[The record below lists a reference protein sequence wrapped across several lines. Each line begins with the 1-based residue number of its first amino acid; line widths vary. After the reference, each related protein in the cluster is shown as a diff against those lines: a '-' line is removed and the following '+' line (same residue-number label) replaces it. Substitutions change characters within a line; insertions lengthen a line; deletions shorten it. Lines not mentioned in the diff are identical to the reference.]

1 MDDQVLSVLSE
12 LEKSGIKLNKNH
24 RRDLHELISEISGRD
39 GIDAASV
46 LNDDKEIRELL
57 QNSALNGP
65 KKLER
70 VKDILVGRRYPTY
83 TRARAAFSR
92 KINNLKLDSRIKIT
106 PTPFFEDNKI
116 TVEFSYESPDGL
128 REVLKSLEKLD
139 KIDLVKE
146 ALEDRQDSY

>member
-1 MDDQVLSVLSE
+1 MDDQILLAVAE

-24 RRDLHELISEISGRD
+24 RRDLCELISEISRRD
-39 GIDAASV
+39 GIDAVSV
-46 LNDDKEIRELL
+46 LNEDKEITELL
-57 QNSALNGP
+57 QNAALNGP
-65 KKLER
+65 KKLGR
-70 VKDILVGRRYPTY
+70 VKDILVARRYPTY
-83 TRARAAFSR
+83 TRARLTFSR
-92 KINNLKLDSRIKIT
+92 RVNNLKLDSRIKIT

-128 REVLKSLEKLD
+128 REVMKSLEKLD